1 MNSREQ
7 QDNRRAEE
15 VRELLSRLTE
25 QGFSAPTSGK
35 TPPPA
40 EEPEEPAPEVFSF
53 PPAWEG
59 GAEEPDAEDM
69 EDELRLVMTDWERD
83 TEDGEP
89 EEENDLPLD
98 EAPPPAPTGRRPL
111 AAIGGFFATNFPR
124 RTDTPGE
131 WARKG
136 VFWLALVMLVVSA
149 GVLLNQIWLVPTR
162 NRALYNKTVEAYEP
176 DKTVVAEGDYPKGML
191 ASFQKLYDINP
202 DVRGFLD
209 FSATGNKD
217 FLNIHY
223 PVVYSGDNEEYLR
236 KDFYGNRNKNGTLF
250 FDRRN
255 DLASEESENRVLI
268 IYGHNMAS
276 GQMFAGLNKL
286 IGNVQNARAA
296 ALLTLS
302 TLYEKSEYQV
312 LAVVLADEEE
322 TEEQWRYDFRRTR
335 FSSEE
340 DFLQHIE
347 NIRARSLFDYPT
359 EVQEGDELLVLST
372 CTAYSSAK
380 LKDGRLLVIARK
392 VRPGEGTDTDT
403 DAVVANE
410 DVIMPRAWYLNQNLP
425 LHSYYSS
432 EEELTAST
440 TSTTAEST
448 EATTTTESTA
458 DTTSTDASAS
468 TTPAATTTPS
478 ATTTTTTTAAVTA
491 TTTTTTTAPAATAG
505 TDAPAAPPASTTAA
519 EPTGEQNP

>member
-7 QDNRRAEE
+7 QENRRAEE

-25 QGFSAPTSGK
+25 QGFSAPTGEK

-40 EEPEEPAPEVFSF
+40 EEP
-53 PPAWEG
+53 
-59 GAEEPDAEDM
+59 DAESL
-69 EDELRLVMTDWERD
+69 EDELRLVTTDWERD
-83 TEDGEP
+83 AEDGAP

-111 AAIGGFFATNFPR
+111 AAIGGFFAANFPR

-131 WARKG
+131 WVRKG
-136 VFWLALVMLVVSA
+136 VFWLALAMLVISA
-149 GVLLNQIWLVPTR
+149 GVLLNQLWLVPAR
-162 NRALYNKTVEAYEP
+162 NRSLYNKTVEAYEP
-176 DKTVVAEGDYPKGML
+176 EKTAVAEGDYPKGML

-209 FSATGNKD
+209 FSATGNRD

-296 ALLTLS
+296 ASLTLS

-340 DFLQHIE
+340 DLLQHIE

-359 EVQEGDELLVLST
+359 DVQEGDELLVLST

-403 DAVVANE
+403 DAIVANE
-410 DVIMPRAWYLNQNLP
+410 DVIMPRAWYMNQNLP

-432 EEELTAST
+432 EEGLTAST
-440 TSTTAEST
+440 STTTAEST
-448 EATTTTESTA
+448 ETITTTESTA
-458 DTTSTDASAS
+458 DADTTSANASAS
-468 TTPAATTTPS
+468 TTPGAATKTTP
-478 ATTTTTTTAAVTA
+478 ATTATTTTAAA
-491 TTTTTTTAPAATAG
+491 TTTTTAPAATAG
-505 TDAPAAPPASTTAA
+505 TDAPDAPSASTTAA
-519 EPTGEQNP
+519 APTGGQNP

>member
-1 MNSREQ
+1 MDSREQ
-7 QDNRRAEE
+7 RENKRAEE

-25 QGFSAPTSGK
+25 QGFSAPMGEK
-35 TPPPA
+35 TPSPA
-40 EEPEEPAPEVFSF
+40 EEPEKPAPEVFSF
-53 PPAWEG
+53 PPAWESG
-59 GAEEPDAEDM
+59 GKEPDAEDM
-69 EDELRLVMTDWERD
+69 GDELRLVMTDWERD
-83 TEDGEP
+83 AEGDKP

-111 AAIGGFFATNFPR
+111 AAIGGFFAANFPR
-124 RTDTPGE
+124 RTDTPAE

-136 VFWLALVMLVVSA
+136 VFWVALAMLVVSA
-149 GVLLNQIWLVPTR
+149 GVLFNQIWLVPTR
-162 NRALYNKTVEAYEP
+162 NRSLYNKTVEAYEP
-176 DKTVVAEGDYPKGML
+176 DKTAVAEGDYPKGML
-191 ASFQKLYDINP
+191 VSFQKLYNINP

-236 KDFYGNRNKNGTLF
+236 KDFYGNRNKNGALF

-255 DLASEESENRVLI
+255 DLMSEESENRVLI

-296 ALLTLS
+296 ASLTLG

-322 TEEQWRYDFRRTR
+322 TEWQWRYDFRRTR

-359 EVQEGDELLVLST
+359 DVQEGDELLVLST

-380 LKDGRLLVIARK
+380 LRDGRLLVIARK

-403 DAVVANE
+403 DTIVANG
-410 DVIMPRAWYLNQNLP
+410 DVIMPRAWYMNQNLP

-440 TSTTAEST
+440 SSTTAES
-448 EATTTTESTA
+448 AAPPVTTESTA
-458 DTTSTDASAS
+458 ATTSTDPSAS
-468 TTPAATTTPS
+468 TTPTAASKTAP
-478 ATTTTTTTAAVTA
+478 AATTTTAAAV
-491 TTTTTTTAPAATAG
+491 TTTTTAPSATAG
-505 TDAPAAPPASTTAA
+505 TDAPDAPPTSTTAA
-519 EPTGEQNP
+519 APAGGQNP